1 MKKLFRIILC
11 GVFFIGLA
19 ALIAMAFKVN
29 LSITDNVV
37 VTEIPKITL
46 TNYFVPVSNFKD
58 IKTNYTLDEFTKEK
72 IVAINGSESH
82 ILQIL
87 PNVEV
92 EYIDKSDLETKI
104 TDGYKALLS
113 TEDVDFKYKTLKV
126 DGFNFWDK
134 SLLTDNY
141 PFKTVQI
148 VEMSPGLNEN
158 PQKSKTSFYFT
169 GEIIPA
175 RAVDRLALNKNNNY
189 TYMYDFFKDELE
201 SADISMGLL
210 ENPINGN
217 PSPCTGCMAFVGDEQ
232 NAQGLKTVGFDVLS
246 LAGNHAGDGG
256 QSGFSKTIENLDK
269 VEILHTGVGKN
280 DYDKIKPAIK
290 EVDGK
295 RIGIVSADTVAG
307 YYWNKGSSYWGTN
320 WFSKSMNANVDYDR
334 VKQLT
339 QIKTDNSIDYLIA
352 YMSWG
357 VEYTNKATGFQVELA
372 HALIDNGVDLVVG
385 SHPHWVQNIEIYKD
399 KPIIYS
405 LGNFLFD
412 QNHTDPTRQGMDA
425 MLYYYGGELK
435 SIELQ
440 PHLSCGPF
448 ISSTNITNDY
458 LNGKISKEDLLN
470 RNERSGCVYF
480 QPLKLKESSPVFKTI
495 WDRTMQHSK
504 F

>member
-1 MKKLFRIILC
+1 MKKYSRMILCILLILFFAIILA
-11 GVFFIGLA
+11 F
-19 ALIAMAFKVN
+19 AFKVN
-29 LSITDNVV
+29 LSITDNVI
-37 VTEIPKITL
+37 VTQIPKITV
-46 TNYFVPVSNFKD
+46 TNFFVPVGNFKD
-58 IKTNYTLDEFTKEK
+58 IKTNYSLEEFLNEK
-72 IVAINGSESH
+72 IFAINGSQAH
-82 ILQIL
+82 IQQIL
-87 PNVEV
+87 PGKEV
-92 EYIDKSDLETKI
+92 EFIEATEIDNKI
-104 TDGYKALLS
+104 NDGYKGLL
-113 TEDVDFKYKTLKV
+113 TPEEVNFKYKTLSI
-126 DGFNFWDK
+126 DGLNFWDK

-141 PFKTVQI
+141 PLKTVQFI
-148 VEMSPGLNEN
+148 EKPADYKEPIIKN
-158 PQKSKTSFYFT
+158 KTSFFFT

-232 NAQGLKTVGFDVLS
+232 NADGLKSVGFDVLS

-256 QSGFSKTIENLDK
+256 QSGFANTIKNLDE
-269 VEILHTGVGKN
+269 VGILHVGVGKN
-280 DYDKIKPAIK
+280 DYDKIQPAIK

-295 RIGIVSADTVAG
+295 RIGFVSADTVAG
-307 YYWNKGSSYWGTN
+307 YYWNKGTSYWGTN
-320 WFSKSMNANVDYDR
+320 WFSKNMNANVDYDR

-339 QIKTDNSIDYLIA
+339 KIKTDNTIDYLVA

-357 VEYTNKATGFQVELA
+357 VEYTNKAMDFQVDLA
-372 HALIDNGVDLVVG
+372 HALIDNGVDLVIG
-385 SHPHWVQNIEIYKD
+385 SHPHWVQNIEIYNG

-412 QNHTDPTRQGMDA
+412 QNHTDPTRQGMNA

-448 ISSTNITNDY
+448 ITSKNITNDY
-458 LNGKISKEDLLN
+458 LNGNITMADLQS
-470 RNERSGCVYF
+470 RNEKNGCVYF
-480 QPLKLKESSPVFKTI
+480 QPLELKESHPTFKTI
-495 WDRTMQHSK
+495 IDRVMQYTNL
-504 F
+504 